1 MELIMNT
8 DLENYLPKQIDFNYD
23 QLKSELSERLEHYN
37 NLAVTEDGIKDA
49 KKDKASLNKLKTALD
64 DRRKEVKKECLAPYE
79 DFEAKVK
86 ELISMVDEPV
96 KAIDKQIKAFD
107 DAKKIEKQ
115 VQIKAFYSKNIGEL
129 VSLLP
134 FEKIENPRWMNATYK
149 MTDIEKEISD
159 SIFKVKNDIGIIKA
173 MKLGCEQ
180 QMFDKYL
187 QTLDMSAAMA
197 EKTRWED
204 QQKKLKEYEEAQKK
218 AKAEAEHE
226 ATEEA
231 KAKTIVIDGTPG
243 HDLCDAKP
251 GDNVVFSDNAE
262 TAENNYIPEPEQCA
276 PIKPAEKTVSVTFEN
291 TTADFRHE
299 MGTLCRKHNIKYRWA
314 RKEDCR

>member
-1 MELIMNT
+1 MKLIMNT
-8 DLENYLPKQIDFNYD
+8 DLEKSLPKQIDFNYD
-23 QLKSELSERLEHYN
+23 QLKSKLSEQLEHYK
-37 NLAVTEDGIKDA
+37 NLVVTEDGIKGA
-49 KKDKASLNKLKTALD
+49 KEDKSKLNKLKTALD
-64 DRRKEVKKECLAPYE
+64 NQRKAVKKECLAPYE
-79 DFEAKVK
+79 DFEIKVK
-86 ELISMVDEPV
+86 ELISMIDGPV
-96 KAIDKQIKAFD
+96 KAIDEQIKVFD
-107 DAKKIEKQ
+107 ESKKAEKKE
-115 VQIKAFYSKNIGEL
+115 QIKAFYLENIGDL
-129 VSLLP
+129 ASLFP
-134 FEKIENPRWMNATYK
+134 FEKIENPRWINATYK
-149 MTDIEKEISD
+149 MSDIEKEISD
-159 SIFKVKNDIGIIKA
+159 SIFKFKNDIGIIKA
-173 MKLGCEQ
+173 MKTGCEQ
-180 QMFDKYL
+180 QMLDKYL